1 VKNSNLIKIHSDEN
15 DLSEEQK
22 LFNQLSKQ
30 IEKKKK
36 ELDKWEKYAEEYR
49 QKHTKYFFPLE
60 NEFYECRKSM
70 VFLFDMRL
78 EDTNFN
84 NGEKRKLRA
93 LTHDM
98 CIDLLSENYDEKVE
112 IILKKYSKPRPK
124 KKSILEDIFENIAS
138 KMEENIGR
146 WQEEMANEDEE
157 YRESEQETKEEKEGR
172 ESMKDIY
179 RKLAAIL
186 HPDRE
191 LDEKEKKR
199 KTEVLQR
206 VTAAYRDR
214 NLTELLKIE
223 LEETKSMMSADKLS
237 KETTKGLNK
246 VLRNELEEL
255 REKVYLSKRY
265 FQISFNGLRLSNL
278 SKKKIDNLFNEKVEH
293 KNKIIKSAKTDIE
306 NFTSNVKNLKKFI
319 RSLEIRRRPSL
330 EDLIFM

>member
-15 DLSEEQK
+15 NLSKEQK

-30 IEKKKK
+30 IERKKK
-36 ELDKWEKYAEEYR
+36 ELGKWEKYAGEYR
-49 QKHTKYFFPLE
+49 QKHAKYFFPLE
-60 NEFYECRKSM
+60 NEFYECRKKM
-70 VFLFDMRL
+70 VFLFDTRL
-78 EDTNFN
+78 GDTNFN
-84 NGEKRKLRA
+84 NGEKRKLRS

-98 CIDLLSENYDEKVE
+98 CIDLLNETYDEKVE
-112 IILKKYSKPRPK
+112 IILKKYSKPRTK
-124 KKSILEDIFENIAS
+124 KKSVLEDIFENIAS

-157 YRESEQETKEEKEGR
+157 CHELKQETKEEKEGK

-179 RKLAAIL
+179 KKLAAIL

-199 KTEVLQR
+199 KTEVMQR

-255 REKVYLSKRY
+255 KERVYLSKRY
-265 FQISFNGLRLSNL
+265 FQISFNGLKLNSL
-278 SKKKIDNLFNEKVEH
+278 SKKKIDNLFDKKVER
-293 KNKIIKSAKTDIE
+293 KDKIVKSAKSDLKS
-306 NFTSNVKNLKKFI
+306 FTLNVKNLKKFI
-319 RSLEIRRRPSL
+319 RSLELRRRPSL